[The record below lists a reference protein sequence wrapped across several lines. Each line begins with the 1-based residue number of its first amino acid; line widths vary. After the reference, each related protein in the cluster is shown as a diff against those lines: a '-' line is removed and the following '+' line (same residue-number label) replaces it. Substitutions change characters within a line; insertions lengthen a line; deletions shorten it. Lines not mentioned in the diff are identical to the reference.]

1 MIWIISILTA
11 STLSCVTWIFKITSL
26 MLKKI
31 AIFGSDNGRTTS
43 ECLNNIMSVLKPH
56 KIDILLH
63 ENLTKAID
71 YGTYG
76 IFKNIYSENI
86 KPDLVLSV
94 GGDGTF
100 LETVLQV
107 RDSGIPIAGV
117 NAGRMGFLANI
128 HDDIDGS
135 LEKIVRREY
144 SLIDRHLIELAE
156 PFGVM
161 GSSNV
166 ALNDITIQKADLN
179 MIRVKVYVDDLY
191 LNTYWSDGLII
202 STATGSTAYNMSTGG
217 PILSPA
223 DKSIIISPLSPHTL
237 SVRPIVLPGTSCL
250 RMEVEGRSPEYLVT
264 CDFRSVRMPFFRELV
279 IRQTGYSIKTIN
291 VEGQDFFST
300 LRNKLM
306 WGADRRT

>member
-1 MIWIISILTA
+1 
-11 STLSCVTWIFKITSL
+11 
-26 MLKKI
+26 MLKEI
-31 AIFGSDNGRTTS
+31 AIFGSDNGRTTTK
-43 ECLNNIMSVLKPH
+43 CLASIMSVLKSH
-56 KIDILLH
+56 NIDVLIH
-63 ENLTKAID
+63 ENLAASMDTGSAR
-71 YGTYG
+71 T
-76 IFKNIYSENI
+76 FKNLYTQNI
-86 KPDLVLSV
+86 EADMVLSV

-128 HDDIDGS
+128 HDDIEGS
-135 LEKIVRREY
+135 LEKIVNRRY
-144 SLIDRHLIELAE
+144 SLMERHLIELVE
-156 PFGVM
+156 PFGVL

-179 MIRVKVYVDDLY
+179 MISVKVFVDDIY
-191 LNTYWSDGLII
+191 LNTYWADGLII

-250 RMEVEGRSPEYLVT
+250 KMEVEGRSPEYLVT
-264 CDFRSVRMPFFRELV
+264 CDFRSVRLPFFRELV
-279 IRQTGYSIKTIN
+279 IKQSAYTIKTIN

-306 WGADRRT
+306 WGADRRN